1 MSLQQRMYGYS
12 FSAIE
17 KELIFQRENTGF
29 VRRANAAGTVFY
41 LDPSPFLKSPKR
53 EIFVA
58 LCEPPA
64 EGDLIETTV
73 LEIQESIQ
81 RDQSGHYRLN
91 VKCINKWKR
100 LNPAEIKTQK
110 PLLSSQEVLD
120 FFKLSFTGDKDLLE
134 EVSLCS
140 ALYAVSSPPISEET
154 GGVNAAI
161 AGKKKQW
168 SRFKSRMQIIPNE
181 FKRPSSDI
189 FYKIS
194 EQAEIPKL
202 HSREINLAFLNPEKI
217 PMDIPVVLDV
227 EVQTKKDYNDAIDSL
242 TPMVRGYLLD
252 SLMIQ
257 PQIPEN
263 LSAHITEK
271 VYDVINDVKS
281 SGSIPYFQN
290 LGTSIPKLT
299 LAFSRLNTR
308 ITAGK
313 NDINEVV
320 DLWGDMFYR
329 AKKIVSTQ
337 HEVSRLYD
345 RLDDNARRL
354 YIDLIDIF
362 DYDVPVNIT
371 EIPNILS
378 TFKRLT
384 DYGDAIEILCN
395 NGLLLKPNNSTIRIL
410 NFEKKKINV

>member
-1 MSLQQRMYGYS
+1 
-12 FSAIE
+12 
-17 KELIFQRENTGF
+17 
-29 VRRANAAGTVFY
+29 
-41 LDPSPFLKSPKR
+41 
-53 EIFVA
+53 
-58 LCEPPA
+58 
-64 EGDLIETTV
+64 
-73 LEIQESIQ
+73 
-81 RDQSGHYRLN
+81 
-91 VKCINKWKR
+91 
-100 LNPAEIKTQK
+100 
-110 PLLSSQEVLD
+110 
-120 FFKLSFTGDKDLLE
+120 
-134 EVSLCS
+134 
-140 ALYAVSSPPISEET
+140 
-154 GGVNAAI
+154 
-161 AGKKKQW
+161 
-168 SRFKSRMQIIPNE
+168 MQIIPNE